1 MKTTSEVFYNNF
13 GDIFLDAL
21 DSDVPPEEIY
31 NQIKKVVEENYY
43 YHKHLCSRA
52 YEFLVLLNDNDQIE
66 GHQDTVRERE
76 YYEGSSNDS
85 VVMPPWGHSDLEYL
99 STNLPPTAS
108 KGWDGFWEENYYP
121 EENKKTYDEMISNGW
136 TMTADGFWIK
146 DDTQSTNKWT
156 LPVELDGLTG
166 DCLVTLPDDLLN
178 KVGWKENDELE
189 WIDRGDGSFEL
200 RKV

>member
-1 MKTTSEVFYNNF
+1 MKTTTEVFYNNF

-31 NQIKKVVEENYY
+31 KQIKKVVEENYY
-43 YHKHLCSRA
+43 YHKHLCGRA
-52 YEFLVLLNDNDQIE
+52 YEFLVLLNDE
-66 GHQDTVRERE
+66 G
-76 YYEGSSNDS
+76 
-85 VVMPPWGHSDLEYL
+85 
-99 STNLPPTAS
+99 
-108 KGWDGFWEENYYP
+108 
-121 EENKKTYDEMISNGW
+121 NKKTYNEMVSDGW

-146 DDTQSTNKWT
+146 EDKQSTNKWI

-166 DCLVTLPDDLLN
+166 DCFINLPDDLLD
-178 KVGWKENDELE
+178 KAGWKENDQLE

>member
-1 MKTTSEVFYNNF
+1 MKTTTEVFYNNF

-21 DSDVPPEEIY
+21 DSDVPPKEIY
-31 NQIKKVVEENYY
+31 EQIKKVVEENYY

-52 YEFLVLLNDNDQIE
+52 YEFLALLNDNDKIDAALQ
-66 GHQDTVRERE
+66 ERE
-76 YYEGSSNDS
+76 HHDGPNND
-85 VVMPPWGHSDLEYL
+85 WNDFFG
-99 STNLPPTAS
+99 
-108 KGWDGFWEENYYP
+108 ENYYP
-121 EENKKTYDEMISNGW
+121 EENKKTYDEIAADGW

-146 DDTQSTNKWT
+146 EDKQSTNKWI

-166 DCLVTLPDDLLN
+166 DCFINLPDDLLD
-178 KVGWKENDELE
+178 KAGWKENDQLE